1 MKKAVERQAIR
12 AMVKAFNELN
22 EIRARDGVPYTQYG
36 WKASID
42 PVYFSSVVD
51 ELDEAVKAITGK
63 SAHCHPE
70 LYAPDP
76 ALQPQTLLCDSDP
89 AEIAGPQS
97 IQKVK
102 R

>member
-1 MKKAVERQAIR
+1 MVYFQDNFHTENHKLLIQTVR

-22 EIRARDGVPYTQYG
+22 EIRARDGVPYTQDG

-70 LYAPDP
+70 LYY
-76 ALQPQTLLCDSDP
+76 
-89 AEIAGPQS
+89 EI
-97 IQKVK
+97 
-102 R
+102 